1 MNESTPP
8 SQRKL
13 GTGMMILAWIAG
25 LLLAAFWFSG
35 VEERQRNPNQN
46 PESSR
51 LDSAVEV
58 RLEANRQG
66 HYLVNGRI
74 NSSAVTLLVDTGA
87 SFVAVP
93 AGLAEELGLERGRQF
108 MVDTANGTAEG
119 YATRLNS
126 LQIGDIRLHDVEAGI
141 VPGMGGDEVLLGM
154 SALRQLDF
162 RSQGGDLLLRQF
174 QRVFNRASR
183 RCPPVERMHE

>member
-46 PESSR
+46 PESSH

-58 RLEANRQG
+58 RLESNRQG

-141 VPGMGGDEVLLGM
+141 VPGMDGDEVLLGM

-162 RSQGGDLLLRQF
+162 RSQGGDLLLRQY
-174 QRVFNRASR
+174 Q
-183 RCPPVERMHE
+183 